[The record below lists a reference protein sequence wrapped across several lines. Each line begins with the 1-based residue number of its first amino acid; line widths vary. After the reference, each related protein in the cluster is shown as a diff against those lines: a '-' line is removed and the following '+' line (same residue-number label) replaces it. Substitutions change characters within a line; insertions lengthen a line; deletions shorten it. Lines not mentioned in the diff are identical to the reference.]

1 MSHRA
6 SHWLSDIPAEAMTH
20 GAFRVMFHLCDAHN
34 SKRPPETACFPSQAL
49 LMKATGLS
57 SSGLNKVLNKLEA
70 DGFLRRRRTRNAD
83 GTQGPTYYIL
93 GCDFE
98 EAQPAPLS
106 GDGSKGEQT
115 GDPEAGRGAVSDAGE
130 PVDKSGADS
139 TRGRKPT
146 PLKRTSRLHHGGD
159 KPVIE
164 PLKEPQ
170 PTNSSPVAAAA
181 NLIKSGKPFLCTRV
195 SAHMARQCIEANLV
209 TLDEVRAV
217 DIPV

>member
-6 SHWLSDIPAEAMTH
+6 SHWLSDIPAESVTH

-57 SSGLNKVLNKLEA
+57 NSGLNKVLNQLEA
-70 DGFLRRRRTRNAD
+70 DGLLRRRRTRNAD

-106 GDGSKGEQT
+106 GAGSKQEQSGGKSP
-115 GDPEAGRGAVSDAGE
+115 GDAPGSNVGK
-130 PVDKSGADS
+130 PVDKSATDS
-139 TRGRKPT
+139 TRGHKPT
-146 PLKRTSRLHHGGD
+146 PLKRASRLHHGGD

-170 PTNSSPVAAAA
+170 AKISAPLTAPA
-181 NLIKSGKPFLCTRV
+181 NLIKSGKPFLCTRI
-195 SAHMARQCIEANLV
+195 SAHTARQCKEAGLV
-209 TLDEVRAV
+209 TIEEIRDVG
-217 DIPV
+217 IPV